1 MRPAAIRRAVL
12 FMYAGAA
19 LSVAYG
25 VVEGITA
32 HTSPTNRAAYNAG
45 EVLGGIIVGLV
56 QCALWLWMA
65 AKNGTGRG
73 WARILSSVFF
83 GICCLDL
90 IGSLAVVAL
99 GKADASSVAVLIVV
113 LAEGVVGLIALIL
126 LWQHESSAYFAGRS
140 QAKEAAAAYRAYS
153 ATSPFSH
160 GQSGYGQ
167 PAQYGQPPL
176 YGQPGFAEPPQGGQP
191 GFAEPS
197 QGGQPPP
204 YLPPPQ

>member
-1 MRPAAIRRAVL
+1 MANPPLWQLPDPPASSPAGRVPSSMRPAAIRRAVL

-73 WARILSSVFF
+73 WA
-83 GICCLDL
+83 
-90 IGSLAVVAL
+90 
-99 GKADASSVAVLIVV
+99 
-113 LAEGVVGLIALIL
+113 LIL
-126 LWQHESSAYFAGRS
+126 PSVVEDVVIGPLTQRAFRSSADDRVTFLLLAQKKSNPKKMAFRARARS
-140 QAKEAAAAYRAYS
+140 I
-153 ATSPFSH
+153 
-160 GQSGYGQ
+160 
-167 PAQYGQPPL
+167 PL
-176 YGQPGFAEPPQGGQP
+176 G
-191 GFAEPS
+191 
-197 QGGQPPP
+197 
-204 YLPPPQ
+204 